1 MAISIQ
7 EHSALLTSKVI
18 AVFKE
23 KNPVREGFSGLFP
36 SETTPTLYVDIRVKR
51 GTAKAAVDVMRF
63 AEGDKSKMSVTTE
76 KKYLPP
82 FFKKDYDY
90 SKEDIYL
97 TTAAF
102 GVTGSA
108 TANKLMCDNAVEAVA
123 SNRDEIIRAIR
134 IQQAD
139 VLQTGIVTLKNGDNI
154 DYKRLAGSMVNVDTA
169 GVYWSDVAADVV
181 GDIQKGL
188 KFLRE
193 TGRSGGLASVN
204 LVMRDVAFTA
214 FMNTTQIKGDASS
227 PNGLGMLRRVERL
240 DVGFPIF
247 SEATG
252 MAYQGQLAAGDFVVN
267 VWTYNEFY
275 EDATTGNISYFLQ
288 DGNAVMIPTDFEGKT
303 VFGALPA
310 EVMTTCNGITEMTPG
325 IVEADF
331 LLRGYS
337 DRRTLSSTL
346 ELTSAPL
353 VVPISINKIYTMK
366 VLA

>member
-7 EHSALLTSKVI
+7 EHSSLLTSKVI
-18 AVFKE
+18 GSFTDKS
-23 KNPVREGFSGLFP
+23 PIREGFSGLFP
-36 SETTPTLYVDIRVKR
+36 AETTPTLYVDITVKR
-51 GTAKAAVDVMRF
+51 GTARAAVDVQRF
-63 AEGDKSKMSVTTE
+63 AEGDKTKMSVTTE

-102 GVTGSA
+102 GTTGNA
-108 TANKLMCDNAVEAVA
+108 TANKLMHDTALEAVM
-123 SNRDEIIRAIR
+123 SNKDEIVRAIR
-134 IQQAD
+134 IQQAQ
-139 VLQTGIVTLKNGDNI
+139 VLQTGIVTIKNGDNI
-154 DYKRLAGSMVNVDTA
+154 DFKRKAASIVNVDTA
-169 GVYWSDVAADVV
+169 GDYWSVSATATPIT
-181 GDIQKGL
+181 DIQKGL

-193 TGRSGGLASVN
+193 VGRSGGLASVN
-204 LVMRDVAFTA
+204 VVMRDTAFTA
-214 FMNTTQIKGDASS
+214 FMNTTQVKDLADF
-227 PNGLGMLRRVERL
+227 RRIERI

-252 MAYQGQLAAGDFVVN
+252 MSYQGRLAAGDFVVN

-275 EDATTGNISYFLQ
+275 EDASGNIVYYL
-288 DGNAVMIPTDFEGKT
+288 DEGNVVMIPTDFEGKT

-310 EVMTTCNGITEMTPG
+310 EVMSTVGGVTEIVPG
-325 IVEADF
+325 IVEKDF
-331 LLRGYS
+331 LLRAYS

-353 VVPISINKIYTMK
+353 VIPFSIDKIYTMK